1 MIDIVNLHK
10 AFRAGTGRASGVSA
24 LHDVS
29 LRLPGGELSY
39 LLGLNGAGKSTLLR
53 CICGLS
59 APTSGRVTFGGN
71 AVTTLPD
78 RARQIG
84 IHLEANRFPA
94 GHTAR
99 RYLRWRAATAGVP
112 RHRVDDVLDAVG
124 MSGYADRRLG
134 GFSLG
139 MSQRIGIAAALLADP
154 PVLLFDE
161 PLNGLDIAGIHWAR
175 SLLTDLANQGRTVV
189 VASHLLDEV
198 ARTADRIILLDSGRL
213 IADAPLADF
222 IGDATDLEIAYLAH
236 TRAVAG

>member
-10 AFRAGTGRASGVSA
+10 DFRAGTGRASGVSA

-29 LRLPGGELSY
+29 LRLPGGELTY

-59 APTSGRVTFGGN
+59 APTSGQVTFRGH

-84 IHLEANRFPA
+84 IHLGANRFPA

-99 RYLRWRAATAGVP
+99 RYLRWRAAAAGVP
-112 RHRVDDVLDAVG
+112 RRRVDDVLDTVSMTG
-124 MSGYADRRLG
+124 SADRKLS

-161 PLNGLDIAGIHWAR
+161 PLNGLDIAGIHWMR
-175 SLLTDLANQGRTVV
+175 TLLTDLATQGRAVV

-198 ARTADRIILLDSGRL
+198 ARTADRIILLDEGTVA
-213 IADAPLADF
+213 ADATLADF
-222 IGDATDLEIAYLAH
+222 VGSAADLEDAYLAR
-236 TRAVAG
+236 TRTVAA